1 MGMLKELVKLFGF
14 DDLEAAAQELAEWKA
29 LMVRIADG
37 MDDIK
42 ALLQRQEEREI
53 GLSIKVKPVEVD
65 FNG

>member
-1 MGMLKELVKLFGF
+1 MLKELVKLFGF